1 MAELKDIT
9 NLTDPWRL
17 ALKYNN
23 SPRIRKLYDGL
34 GAIIGNSS
42 LWDFYKFFDAE
53 QASGSWLDKLASL
66 YNVSR
71 PVGLTGAV
79 FVLDIDKLDDESIQ
93 MDGGENTLT
102 DDVFRSLF
110 RLLTSSYLV
119 LPSVDTLVQFFE
131 DVFGGSNQVRCEI
144 IDLYMSFKIYLYF
157 ANPEYVKI
165 LYTLLDTN
173 PYILGIIP
181 GVSYEVIPELM
192 NPINA

>member
-144 IDLYMSFKIYLYF
+144 IDSYMSFKIYLYF
-157 ANPEYVKI
+157 ANPQYVKI
-165 LYTLLDTN
+165 LYTLLDAN